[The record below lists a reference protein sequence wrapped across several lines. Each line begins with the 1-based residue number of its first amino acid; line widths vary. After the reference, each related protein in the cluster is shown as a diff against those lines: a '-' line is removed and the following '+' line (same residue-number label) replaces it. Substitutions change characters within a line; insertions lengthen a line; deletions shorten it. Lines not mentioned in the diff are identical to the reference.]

1 MDLLT
6 IILFASVA
14 LFFAVRLYTVL
25 GRKTGHEPSAEP
37 KPEAAEPALVQKNHP
52 HLRAAF
58 TGPAAAGME
67 AIRAADG
74 VFDPNVFLSGARGA
88 YELIVAA
95 FADGDRDALKGLLTE
110 PLYAKWD
117 KAVSERET
125 AGRKQISDLVGL
137 EGAEIDD
144 AEIVDGAARVTVFF
158 KAELASAVVDEDDQA
173 VEGDSS
179 LIRRV
184 NELWTFERRVDS
196 RDPNW
201 RLAKVRKG

>member
-37 KPEAAEPALVQKNHP
+37 KSEAAEPAPAANNRP

-74 VFDPNVFLSGARGA
+74 VFEPETFLAGARQA
-88 YELIVAA
+88 YELIVTA
-95 FADGDRDALKGLLTE
+95 FADGDRDALKGLLTDR
-110 PLYAKWD
+110 LYAKWD
-117 KAVSERET
+117 QAIADREA
-125 AGRKQISDLVGL
+125 AGRKQISDLVSL
-137 EGAEIDD
+137 EGAEIDA
-144 AEIVDGAARVTVFF
+144 AELIDGAARVTVFF
-158 KAELASAVVDEDDQA
+158 KADLASAVVGPDDEP
-173 VEGDSS
+173 VEGDAAQ
-179 LIRRV
+179 IRRV
-184 NELWTFERRVDS
+184 NELWTFERLVES
-196 RDPNW
+196 SDPNW

>member
-37 KPEAAEPALVQKNHP
+37 RREPSTDKTADKPRPA
-52 HLRAAF
+52 LRAAF

-74 VFDPNVFLSGARGA
+74 VFDPSEFLAGAKAA
-88 YELIVAA
+88 YELIVTA
-95 FADGDRDALKGLLTE
+95 FADGDRDALKGLLTDG
-110 PLYAKWD
+110 LYAKWE
-117 KAVSERET
+117 KAISDREAAGNKQVSEIV
-125 AGRKQISDLVGL
+125 AIDSV
-137 EGAEIDD
+137 EIDA
-144 AEIVDGAARVTVFF
+144 AELTDGVAKVTVAIKADLASGVIGPDDVPVDGDPSRINRV
-158 KAELASAVVDEDDQA
+158 S
-173 VEGDSS
+173 
-179 LIRRV
+179 
-184 NELWTFERRVDS
+184 ELWTFERRADS

-201 RLAKVRKG
+201 FLSRVRKG